1 VGTSRSRM
9 IQRMFDE
16 LQRAVEREEFERAAE
31 LRDEI
36 KKLEDDPGIEQ
47 PAEKEKHK

>member
-1 VGTSRSRM
+1 M
-9 IQRMFDE
+9 QRLYDE

-36 KKLEDDPGIEQ
+36 KSLEREDRAQ
-47 PAEKEKHK
+47 ARVEKP